1 MSGTY
6 IEHIALI
13 DMLSACYAYGP
24 IIHPYDGNSCSPV
37 YQCLMILFVLLSNTH
52 PQVPV
57 RFNEVVAIIVSII
70 GKD

>member
-1 MSGTY
+1 M
-6 IEHIALI
+6 
-13 DMLSACYAYGP
+13 
-24 IIHPYDGNSCSPV
+24 

-70 GKD
+70 RHDVRELNMSTDLADGKD